1 MSKVLLGVL
10 FCFWSAL
17 ILTADG
23 FVGWGIWHQIASRN
37 YPAVSGEITHSEL
50 TREHGSKGGTSYGVD
65 IRYSYTVDG
74 REFDGTRYR
83 YNAGASSDSAWARE
97 AVASHPIGAA
107 TQVFY
112 NPRNPQ
118 DALLSPG
125 LGGADLFLVLF
136 LMPFNLITFGL
147 FAGAGMWLR
156 GRILKPVAGGVK
168 IITDGPRT
176 TIRLPEYGA
185 IAWGLAVMGALSF
198 LSVFVLA
205 FSSGSG
211 FHPPVWAASAA
222 LALAVTAGAGGYG
235 WQWRKVH
242 SGEKDLVLHEGTRM
256 LTLPETCGRKQLMSV
271 GFSEIENLAVEAVT
285 HHGNKG
291 GVSYTYAPMLQLRG
305 GGSQKLADWTDK
317 KKAEACTDWLR
328 QRVGIAE
335 GPSKEVNR

>member
-1 MSKVLLGVL
+1 MSKVLLGGL

-50 TREHGSKGGTSYGVD
+50 TREHRSKGGTYGVD
-65 IRYSYTVDG
+65 IRYNYVVDG
-74 REFDGTRYR
+74 RAFDGTRYR

-97 AVASHPIGAA
+97 AVASHPVGAS

-112 NPRNPQ
+112 NPRNPEE
-118 DALLSPG
+118 ALLSPG

-147 FAGAGMWLR
+147 FTGLGTWLC
-156 GRILKPVAGGVK
+156 GRIFKPVAGGVK
-168 IITDGPRT
+168 IIRDGPRT
-176 TIRLPEYGA
+176 SIRLPEYGA
-185 IAWGLAVMGALSF
+185 MAWGMAAMGLMSF
-198 LSVFVLA
+198 LCVFILA
-205 FSSGSG
+205 FSSG
-211 FHPPVWAASAA
+211 FHPPVGTASAV
-222 LALAVTAGAGGYG
+222 LALVVTVGAGAYG

-242 SGEKDLVLHEGTRM
+242 SGEKDLVLHEGTGM
-256 LTLPETCGRKQLMSV
+256 LTLPETCGRKALVSV

-291 GVSYTYAPMLQLRG
+291 GVSYTYAPTLQLRG
-305 GGSQKLADWTDK
+305 GGSQKLADWADK
-317 KKAEACTDWLR
+317 SKAEAFTDWLR
-328 QRVGIAE
+328 ERVGIAD
-335 GPSKEVNR
+335 GPVREVNR